1 MNKEKI
7 FKNHRAEPYF
17 TFVKKGIK
25 TVEGRLNKGKYK
37 EIQPKDHIVVFNNEE
52 TESFEVIVI
61 GVRNY
66 FSFKELLE
74 KEGLKKVLP
83 NVETLEEGS
92 NIYREFYSEE
102 DEKKFGVVAIEVEVV
117 K

>member
-17 TFVKKGIK
+17 TFVKEGIK

-52 TESFEVIVI
+52 TKSFEVVVI

-83 NVETLEEGS
+83 NAETLEDGI
-92 NIYREFYSEE
+92 NIYREF
-102 DEKKFGVVAIEVEVV
+102 
-117 K
+117 

>member
-17 TFVKKGIK
+17 TFVKEGIK

-37 EIQPKDHIVVFNNEE
+37 EIQPKDHIVVFSNDE
-52 TESFEVIVI
+52 TKSFEVVVI

-83 NVETLEEGS
+83 NVETLEDGS

-102 DEKKFGVVAIEVEVV
+102 DERNFGVVAIEVEVV